1 MWRSALAASLLMLA
15 FSPAEAQLR
24 PRTFVAG
31 LVTPVAFVQ
40 DPADR
45 TVQFVVEQ
53 RGLIRVVRN
62 GELTPDNLLDL
73 RGTIAATGE
82 QGLLGLAFPPDAAT
96 SRRFFVNFTNAA
108 GDTVVARF
116 RRSAN
121 PLVADMG
128 SRFDL
133 HWNGASGAAVIPQP
147 FANHNGGH
155 LVFGPDGFLYI
166 GMGDGGSANDPDHR
180 AQNPSSLLGK
190 ILRVDVN
197 VPDSDPIGYA
207 IPPSNPFAG
216 GGARPEIWSFG
227 WRNPWRFSFDSGSGG
242 TGAMV
247 VGDVGQGQWEEVDY
261 EPAGRAGRNYGWRNR
276 EGAHNNVTSLPPAY
290 TPLTEPIHEYDHSVG
305 QSITGGYVY
314 RGTALPE
321 YRGRYFFADFVASR
335 VWSLALEVDANGE
348 ARATDVR
355 EHTAELGGS
364 SQLANVSSFGID
376 ADGEL
381 YIISYSRGVVIRLWG
396 IPPAPANLRI
406 IK

>member
-1 MWRSALAASLLMLA
+1 MWRGALTTILLILA
-15 FSPAEAQLR
+15 FSPAQAQFR

-40 DPADR
+40 DPTDR
-45 TVQFVVEQ
+45 SVQFVVEQ

-62 GELTPDNLLDL
+62 GELTADNLLDL

-108 GDTVVARF
+108 GDTVIARF

-121 PLVADMG
+121 PLVADMA

-133 HWNGASGAAVIPQP
+133 HWNGASGVPVIPQP

-155 LVFGPDGFLYI
+155 LVFGPDGYLYI

-207 IPPSNPFAG
+207 IPSSNPFAG

-227 WRNPWRFSFDSGSGG
+227 WRNPWRFSFDSGPGG
-242 TGAMV
+242 TRAMV

-261 EPAGRAGRNYGWRNR
+261 EPAGRGGRNYGWRNR

-314 RGTALPE
+314 RGTALPD

-335 VWSLALEVDANGE
+335 VWSLALEIDPNGE

-355 EHTAELGGS
+355 EHTAELGGA
-364 SQLANVSSFGID
+364 SQLANVSSFGLD

-381 YIISYSRGVVIRLWG
+381 YIISYSRGVLIKLWG
-396 IPPAPANLRI
+396 TPPAPANLRI